1 MSVGG
6 WWEEMFE
13 LPAWQAVQLGW
24 ESLEDADHQVDLIV
38 RATGLHPRMRVL
50 DVPCGTGR
58 IAKRLVGR
66 GFDVVGVDVTDR
78 FLDEARGAGLTVE
91 RADMRQV
98 PFEDAFDVAICMW
111 GSFGYFDDDGNL
123 AQARAACRALK
134 PGGRYLI
141 DTLCAEALLPVFR
154 ERDWFEAAETFVLEH
169 RTYVVGT
176 GRVETRWTFLRGA
189 ERQEQTTSVRIYTLP
204 ELTGLLREAGFSAFS
219 AFDDELAPFDL
230 GSRRLWLVATR

>member
-1 MSVGG
+1 MSTPD

-24 ESLEDADHQVDLIV
+24 ESLEDADHHADLIV
-38 RATGLHPRMRVL
+38 RATGSRAGMRIL

-58 IAKRLVGR
+58 IAKRLAGR
-66 GFDVVGVDVTDR
+66 GFDVVGVDITDR
-78 FLDEARGAGLTVE
+78 FLDEARAAGLVVE
-91 RADMRQV
+91 RADMRAL
-98 PFEDAFDVAICMW
+98 PFEGSFDVAICMW

-123 AQARAACRALK
+123 AQARAACTALK

-154 ERDWFEAAETFVLEH
+154 ERDWFEAAGTFVLEH
-169 RTYVVGT
+169 RAYVVGT

-189 ERQEQTTSVRIYTLP
+189 ERHEQTTSIRVYTLH
-204 ELTGLLREAGFSAFS
+204 ELTELLREAGFSAFS
-219 AFDDELAPFDL
+219 ALDDELAPFDL

>member
-1 MSVGG
+1 
-6 WWEEMFE
+6 
-13 LPAWQAVQLGW
+13 
-24 ESLEDADHQVDLIV
+24 
-38 RATGLHPRMRVL
+38 
-50 DVPCGTGR
+50 
-58 IAKRLVGR
+58 
-66 GFDVVGVDVTDR
+66 
-78 FLDEARGAGLTVE
+78 
-91 RADMRQV
+91 
-98 PFEDAFDVAICMW
+98 
-111 GSFGYFDDDGNL
+111 
-123 AQARAACRALK
+123 LK

-189 ERQEQTTSVRIYTLP
+189 ERHEQTTSIRVYTLP
-204 ELTGLLREAGFSAFS
+204 ELTGLLREAGFTAFS

>member
-1 MSVGG
+1 MING

-24 ESLEDADHQVDLIV
+24 ESLEDADHHADLIV
-38 RATGLHPRMRVL
+38 RATGSRAGMRIL

-58 IAKRLVGR
+58 IAKRLAGR
-66 GFDVVGVDVTDR
+66 GFDVVGVDITDR
-78 FLDEARGAGLTVE
+78 FLDEARAAGLVVE
-91 RADMRQV
+91 RADMRAL
-98 PFEDAFDVAICMW
+98 PFEGSFDVAICMW

-123 AQARAACRALK
+123 AQARAACTALK

-154 ERDWFEAAETFVLEH
+154 ERDWFEAEETFVLEH
-169 RTYVVGT
+169 RAYVVGT
-176 GRVETRWTFLRGA
+176 GRVETRWTFLHGA
-189 ERQEQTTSVRIYTLP
+189 ERHEQTTSIRVYTLH
-204 ELTGLLREAGFSAFS
+204 ELTELLREAGFSAFS
-219 AFDDELAPFDL
+219 ALDDELAPFDL